1 MSIEELRDEALKL
14 SPESRAYLA
23 RELLASLD
31 TMSESELEQLW
42 LDEAIRRDD
51 ELDSGGA
58 QAFPAE
64 EVLARAREHR
74 K

>member
-1 MSIEELRDEALKL
+1 MSA
-14 SPESRAYLA
+14 
-23 RELLASLD
+23 
-31 TMSESELEQLW
+31 SELEQLW

-51 ELDSGGA
+51 ELDSGVA

-64 EVLARAREHR
+64 EVLARARENR

>member
-1 MSIEELRDEALKL
+1 MSIEELRAEALKL
-14 SPESRAYLA
+14 TPESRAYLA

-51 ELDSGGA
+51 ELDSGAA

-64 EVLARAREHR
+64 EVLARARERR